1 MPPAT
6 HRSPKGDRRSKAWS
20 IVLAVLVGFTLF
32 GFAPRLVSPA
42 AAQIPSIPG
51 INLQDIENLLPP
63 STPPERIATGRI
75 RLDGRT
81 LFWIAASASDRPGE
95 ASPIQWRTNIIQG
108 RLRDIVQ
115 RLSRSETPPPIDIDV
130 IESPDNG
137 LPVLQF
143 GDQEIMT
150 VTEQDAELQ
159 GANTLQGT
167 AEEFATRIEFG
178 LGRAIAERQPAALQR
193 RLAIAAIGG
202 VLLGLI
208 SAAGVYRQRHLR
220 AKLHR
225 LEAQTPDVP
234 PPVVTQ
240 PTTGIPETS
249 AEEAAAR
256 EAAMLAAAQHQASH
270 LQQRNLIEIQRRLL
284 QAGQI
289 VLWGG
294 GLFLGLGLFPQSRW
308 LQPQIVSGLKIPI
321 TIILTLL
328 GTYVAIRVSAV
339 AIDRFFWAVGNGR
352 FFSPTNPQR
361 IALRITTFSRVLK
374 SIAGLVLLV
383 IGALIGLSSLGLNVA
398 PLLAGAGIIGL
409 AVSFAAQSLIK
420 DTINGFLILLEDQYA
435 VGDVIS
441 IKSEAGLV
449 ENMNLRITQLRNSEG
464 QLITIPN
471 GTIDVVR
478 NLSKD
483 WSRADLLISVA
494 YGVDTD
500 QALKIIREVSLRL
513 SRDPDW
519 RDRIL
524 DPLQVLGVE
533 NLSHEGIAIRL
544 WIQTKPLEQWNV
556 AREYRR
562 RLKQAL
568 DQAGISIG
576 VPQQSLWLW
585 SLDRRKSMV
594 DSDHSNGNGPAA
606 SGKSQDS
613 LN

>member
-6 HRSPKGDRRSKAWS
+6 HRSPKGDRRSKVWS

-32 GFAPRLVSPA
+32 GFAPRLTSPA

-51 INLQDIENLLPP
+51 INLQDIENILPP
-63 STPPERIATGRI
+63 STPAERIDTGRI

-81 LFWIAASASDRPGE
+81 LFWVAASASDRPGE
-95 ASPIQWRTNIIQG
+95 ASPIQWRTNIIEG

-115 RLSRSETPPPIDIDV
+115 RLSRAENPPPIAIDV

-167 AEEFATRIEFG
+167 AEEFAKRIEFG
-178 LGRAIAERQPAALQR
+178 LRRAIAERQPAAFQR
-193 RLAIAAIGG
+193 RLAIAAIGS
-202 VLLGLI
+202 VLLVLI
-208 SAAGVYRQRHLR
+208 SAGFAYRQRHLR

-240 PTTGIPETS
+240 PTTGTPEAS
-249 AEEAAAR
+249 AAR

-294 GLFLGLGLFPQSRW
+294 GLFLGLGLFPQVRW
-308 LQPQIVSGLKIPI
+308 LQPQIVSGLKIPV

-328 GTYVAIRVSAV
+328 GTYVAIRISAV

-441 IKSEAGLV
+441 VKSEAGLV

-483 WSRADLLISVA
+483 WSRADLVINVA

-533 NLSHEGIAIRL
+533 NLSHEGISIRL

-594 DSDHSNGNGPAA
+594 DPDHANGSSAA
-606 SGKSQDS
+606 SSKSQDS
-613 LN
+613 FN

>member
-1 MPPAT
+1 MPPVT
-6 HRSPKGDRRSKAWS
+6 HRSPKRDRRSKVWA
-20 IVLAVLVGFTLF
+20 IVLAALVGFTIF
-32 GFAPRLVSPA
+32 GFAPRLAPTA
-42 AAQIPSIPG
+42 IAQIPNIPG
-51 INLQDIENLLPP
+51 INLQDIENILPP
-63 STPPERIATGRI
+63 STPPERIAAGRI

-81 LFWIAASASDRPGE
+81 LFWIAASTSDRPGE
-95 ASPIQWRTNIIQG
+95 ASPIQWRTNVIEG
-108 RLRDIVQ
+108 RLREIVQ
-115 RLSRSETPPPIDIDV
+115 RLSRSDNPPPIEIDV
-130 IESPDNG
+130 VESPDNG
-137 LPVLQF
+137 LPVLQLA
-143 GDQEIMT
+143 DQEIMT
-150 VTEQDAELQ
+150 VTEQDAGLQ

-167 AEEFATRIEFG
+167 AEEFAARIELG
-178 LGRAIAERQPAALQR
+178 LERAIAERQPAVLQR
-193 RLAIAAIGG
+193 RLAVAAIAS
-202 VLLGLI
+202 LLLLLI
-208 SAAGVYRQRHLR
+208 SASFLHHQRNLK

-225 LEAQTPDVP
+225 LEAQTPDIP

-240 PTTGIPETS
+240 PTTGIPEVPS
-249 AEEAAAR
+249 EETAAR

-294 GLFLGLGLFPQSRW
+294 GLFLGLGLFPQVRW
-308 LQPQIVSGLKIPI
+308 LQPQIVSGLKIPLI
-321 TIILTLL
+321 IILTLL

-339 AIDRFFWAVGNGR
+339 AIDRFFWAVGNGQ
-352 FFSPTNPQR
+352 FFNPANPQR
-361 IALRITTFSRVLK
+361 IALRITTFSRVIK
-374 SIAGLVLLV
+374 SIAGLMLLV
-383 IGALIGLSSLGLNVA
+383 IGALIGLSSLGLNIA

-483 WSRADLLISVA
+483 WSRADLLINVA

-533 NLSHEGIAIRL
+533 NLSHEGISIRL

-576 VPQQSLWLW
+576 IPQQSLWLW
-585 SLDRRKSMV
+585 SLDRRKSLS
-594 DSDHSNGNGPAA
+594 DSNHPNGGGPAPQGA
-606 SGKSQDS
+606 SQDS
-613 LN
+613 FN